1 MSWWFTKLEDIP
13 VEPPGWC
20 RNFECQRIIPDVK
33 WVPGEGWARNEIGR
47 FCSYSCYQEAR
58 GVGGYLWLQRY
69 SPATLALLG
78 EAGEPI

>member
-1 MSWWFTKLEDIP
+1 MSWWLTKLEDIP

-20 RNFECQRIIPDVK
+20 RHFECQKLIPDVK
-33 WVPGEGWARNEIGR
+33 WVEGKGWVRNDRGT
-47 FCSYSCYQEAR
+47 FCSHECFRAAQAP
-58 GVGGYLWLQRY
+58 GGYRWLQRY